1 MEKNKYHYDLTNVY
15 VAELTD
21 DNPETGATFGDPER
35 IPGAVGM
42 DIAPVGETFKMRADA
57 SDYIVVESNNGYEG
71 SVTFVQLPDTF
82 REKYLGNKLSTND
95 KVLTENNQS
104 SGKRFAFLF
113 EFLGDIKHVRHVL
126 YSCLASRPNLKG
138 ENKDN
143 QKEPDTEELKLTA
156 SPLINGDVKSKTT
169 EDTPDEVYANWFK
182 QVWIKDTV
190 PAKTGG

>member
-21 DNPETGATFGDPER
+21 DNAETGATFGNPER
-35 IPGAVGM
+35 IPGAVSM

-57 SDYIVVESNNGYEG
+57 SDYVVVESNNGYEG

-104 SGKRFAFLF
+104 NGKRFAFLF
-113 EFLGDIKHVRHVL
+113 EFLGDVKHVRHVL

-169 EDTPDEVYANWFK
+169 EETPDEVYTNWFR
-182 QVWIKDTV
+182 QVWTKDTI
-190 PAKTGG
+190 PGG

>member
-104 SGKRFAFLF
+104 NGKRFAFLF
-113 EFLGDIKHVRHVL
+113 EFLGDVKHVRHVL

-182 QVWIKDTV
+182 QVWTKDTT
-190 PAKTGG
+190 PGG